1 MSTYTDTTKDPD
13 PTYGLRRAVLDALKR
28 DRRNMLRRRRGA

>member
-13 PTYGLRRAVLDALKR
+13 PTYGPPRAVLDALKR
-28 DRRNMLRRRRGA
+28 DRRNILRRLRRA